1 MKKMWLLA
9 LLGISYLLSCSKS
22 KTVANI
28 DCSTSKSFAIDVL
41 PVIQSTCSYSSS
53 CHATGSIKGPG
64 ALVSYAQIYAARSS
78 IRSSVTSGSMPEN
91 GSLTAAQLSAI
102 VCWIDAGASDN

>member
-9 LLGISYLLSCSKS
+9 LLGISCLLSCSKN

-28 DCSTSKSFAIDVL
+28 DCSTSKSFTTDVL
-41 PVIQSTCSYSSS
+41 PVIQSSCSYSSS
-53 CHATGSIKGPG
+53 CHATGSTKGPG
-64 ALVSYAQIYAARSS
+64 ALVSYAQIYSARTR
-78 IRSSVTSGSMPEN
+78 IRSAVTSGSMPEN
-91 GSLTAAQLSAI
+91 GSLSAAELSAI